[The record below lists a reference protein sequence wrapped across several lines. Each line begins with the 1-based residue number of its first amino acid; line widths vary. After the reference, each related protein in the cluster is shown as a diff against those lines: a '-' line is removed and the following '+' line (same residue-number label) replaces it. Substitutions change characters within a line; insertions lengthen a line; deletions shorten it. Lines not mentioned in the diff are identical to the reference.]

1 MNLRSRLVELINALD
16 ELLRNVEMTEEQRE
30 KCLRRRA
37 LLSAML
43 DEVLRQK
50 LDKTTGK
57 YKAAVEAN
65 QQSGEKSQ
73 TRAPQDRRTRGRH
86 PRNHQGR
93 QGHRRRH
100 QTRRVTPSSS

>member
-37 LLSAML
+37 LLSALL

-57 YKAAVEAN
+57 YNAAVE
-65 QQSGEKSQ
+65 Q
-73 TRAPQDRRTRGRH
+73 TNKAVKIAKRALRETEEREAVIQEITKAAKAIDA
-86 PRNHQGR
+86 
-93 QGHRRRH
+93 
-100 QTRRVTPSSS
+100 VIKLAV

>member
-57 YKAAVEAN
+57 YNAAVE
-65 QQSGEKSQ
+65 Q
-73 TRAPQDRRTRGRH
+73 TNKAVKIAKRALRETEEREAVILEITKAAKAIDA
-86 PRNHQGR
+86 
-93 QGHRRRH
+93 
-100 QTRRVTPSSS
+100 VIKLAV

>member
-37 LLSAML
+37 LLSALL

-57 YKAAVEAN
+57 YTAAVE
-65 QQSGEKSQ
+65 Q
-73 TRAPQDRRTRGRH
+73 TNKAVKIAKRALRETEEQEAAILELTKAAKAIDA
-86 PRNHQGR
+86 
-93 QGHRRRH
+93 
-100 QTRRVTPSSS
+100 VIKLAV